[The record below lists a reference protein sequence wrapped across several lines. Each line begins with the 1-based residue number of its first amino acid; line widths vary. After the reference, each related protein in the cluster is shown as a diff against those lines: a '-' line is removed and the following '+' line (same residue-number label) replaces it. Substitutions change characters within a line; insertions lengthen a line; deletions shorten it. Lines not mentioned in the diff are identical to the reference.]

1 MEKKSL
7 KKHISQIPLIVLLLF
22 IGGCSHFSADPEYSQ
37 PTAIPEKI
45 EASYAHHK
53 YQGEYKNRL
62 LDKNSDYTLQ
72 QITFASSHNILQLQ
86 HDITI
91 DYYALNSAEEKKP
104 IILVLPIFGGNN
116 NIASIFA
123 RYFAEHGFA
132 TAIVHRQ
139 NRYKKMGYLMRPNQ
153 IMRQIV
159 FDHKQAIDWIESRP
173 ELDASRIGVFGVS
186 MGGIKAALIS
196 ALDKRIA
203 ASVIALAGGDLPY
216 ILAHT
221 DERKIKRERERLLA
235 QRDITTQQLQQEL
248 SGKIECD
255 PINYAQY
262 IDARKTLMILALFD
276 NTVSFHKGLELKEK
290 IGVPE
295 TIYLLSGHYSAIIYL
310 PYVQYQARKF
320 LQRQL
325 Q

>member
-1 MEKKSL
+1 MERECL
-7 KKHISQIPLIVLLLF
+7 KNYIYQLFLIPLLIS
-22 IGGCSHFSADPEYSQ
+22 ISGCSHFSADPDYRKPPPLPKEIQ
-37 PTAIPEKI
+37 T
-45 EASYAHHK
+45 SYAYDK
-53 YQGEYKNRL
+53 YHGNYENKIL
-62 LDKNSDYTLQ
+62 AKNSHYTLQ
-72 QITFASSHNILQLQ
+72 QITFPSNHNILQLQ

-91 DYYALNSAEEKKP
+91 DYYAIDSTEKTP
-104 IILVLPIFGGNN
+104 VILVLPILGGNN

-123 RYFAEHGFA
+123 RYFAKHGFA

-139 NRYKKMGYLMRPNQ
+139 NRYKKMGYLKHTNQ

-186 MGGIKAALIS
+186 MGGIKSALIS
-196 ALDKRIA
+196 ALDQRIA
-203 ASVIALAGGDLPY
+203 TSVIALAGGDLPY

-221 DERKIKRERERLLA
+221 DERRIKKERDTLL
-235 QRDITTQQLQQEL
+235 QEKDLTVQEL
-248 SGKIECD
+248 QKELNEKIECD

-262 IDARKTLMILALFD
+262 IDASKTLMILAYFD
-276 NTVSFHKGLELKEK
+276 STVHFHKGKELKEK
-290 IGVPE
+290 IGNPE

-310 PYVQYQARKF
+310 PYVKYQARKF